1 MRKGLTRWA
10 VLAAWL
16 TVACSAPQVVASSD
30 SGAGTPEAADT
41 LEMSRPPP
49 RMPGPP
55 VRAAPGRGGR
65 GGRSR
70 QPRTS
75 EPVFNAE
82 PTPQQREVARR
93 RAENAA
99 LGQTLRDR
107 YWRLKAEAEQ
117 RYPDKR
123 GQYQAHH
130 FFPMYL
136 GGKEN
141 GQTYRLPAAYH
152 QLLTNAFRQKWPY
165 GQRHPSEQ
173 RAREILLDVYSEFPI
188 PQLIDIPNP

>member
-16 TVACSAPQVVASSD
+16 TVACSAPQVVSRSE
-30 SGAGTPEAADT
+30 SGAVASEAEDT

-65 GGRSR
+65 GGRGR

-75 EPVFNAE
+75 QPVFNAE
-82 PTPQQREVARR
+82 PTPEQREAARR
-93 RAENAA
+93 QAENAA
-99 LGQTLRDR
+99 LEHTLRNR
-107 YWRLKAEAEQ
+107 YLSLKAEAEQ

-123 GQYQAHH
+123 GQYEEHH
-130 FFPMYL
+130 FFPVYL
-136 GGKEN
+136 GGPEN
-141 GQTYRLPAAYH
+141 GPTYRLPAAYH
-152 QLLTNAFRQKWPY
+152 QLLTNAFRRLHPY
-165 GQRHPSEQ
+165 GRPKPQEWEAQSFM
-173 RAREILLDVYSEFPI
+173 LKVYSEYPI
-188 PQLIDIPNP
+188 PQLIGIPSP